1 MNKLSAMLLAAGL
14 LFVPACGGGVAGT
27 YVLDKAEFRR
37 AMAKANRA
45 SLAETIV
52 ADVSGTIEL
61 KSDGTMSL
69 SLTLPPAPTISKTG
83 TWKLDGDAL
92 TLIEVS
98 NGKED
103 RKTPKYA
110 AGVITYD
117 EQDIGDTKV
126 GYVFRKK

>member
-1 MNKLSAMLLAAGL
+1 MDKLSSLLLAAGL

-27 YVLDKAEFRR
+27 YEFDKAEFRR
-37 AMAKANRA
+37 AMARANRA

-52 ADVSGTIEL
+52 PDVSGTLEL

-83 TWKLDGDAL
+83 TWKLDGATL
-92 TLIEVS
+92 TLNEMS
-98 NGKED
+98 NGTEV
-103 RKTPKYA
+103 RKTPKFA
-110 AGVITYD
+110 DGAITYD
-117 EQDIGDTKV
+117 EQEINDTKV